1 MQPLRGLCS
10 TSWWGGI
17 PIRAIWNSQGDI
29 YRFPHIYLF
38 IASFICIITGSWV
51 FLTWVITQ
59 YHPDAL
65 FLPTFFQLW
74 PLRGFLTGSSV
85 PLAYPIIVLGGPS
98 LFLELQGAPASSCV
112 SPAPALESDD
122 SPRIAVP
129 FAGEQIRNRDLFLRR
144 GTPSF

>member
-1 MQPLRGLCS
+1 MFHLLG
-10 TSWWGGI
+10 GGI

-85 PLAYPIIVLGGPS
+85 PLAYPIIVLGGP
-98 LFLELQGAPASSCV
+98 FLIFWNFKV
-112 SPAPALESDD
+112 
-122 SPRIAVP
+122 PRPHLVYLLP
-129 FAGEQIRNRDLFLRR
+129 Q
-144 GTPSF
+144 P